1 MSVQD
6 STPYVLVCE
15 RSRGRC
21 GGRSFPDRLRTVLP
35 DPSGLVVGAVS
46 CSPLLGFSARP
57 RLNSKPAPRPRDNL
71 TLLSRPETG
80 CPATARDAGIL
91 LRANSG
97 DASSPCANPRLT
109 PADFSLRKFN
119 SRPQPTLLGEPTV
132 CPILPRANSHHRP
145 IRFRIQHSDSPTL
158 LVASEQDR
166 VGPRPIHPAHA
177 GWFQPRVPT
186 RGRSALTKL
195 KLDDYCAIATKN
207 NGKVHLRSSNKND
220 FSHEYPA
227 VASALGA

>member
-21 GGRSFPDRLRTVLP
+21 AGRSFPDRLRTVLP

-71 TLLSRPETG
+71 TLFSRPETG
-80 CPATARDAGIL
+80 CPATARDAGIS

-97 DASSPCANPRLT
+97 DASSPRANPGLATARFCPVQIEQ
-109 PADFSLRKFN
+109 PAPTDAPGRIYGLPNFAPRKF
-119 SRPQPTLLGEPTV
+119 PLTV
-132 CPILPRANSHHRP
+132 GSGLRVRDRHFSGHRGARQGVIAP
-145 IRFRIQHSDSPTL
+145 C
-158 LVASEQDR
+158 QD
-166 VGPRPIHPAHA
+166 P
-177 GWFQPRVPT
+177 
-186 RGRSALTKL
+186 
-195 KLDDYCAIATKN
+195 
-207 NGKVHLRSSNKND
+207 
-220 FSHEYPA
+220 
-227 VASALGA
+227 